1 MRRVL
6 AENLQFRRLWA
17 GQAISQLGDQ
27 VTFVAL
33 PLVAVLVLDA
43 SPGEMGVLTAAVWLP
58 NLLLS
63 LALAVWADRGHGLR
77 RMLVVADA
85 GRAVVLLTVPVA
97 YWLDVLTLAQLIG
110 VALGLGAFQVLF
122 SVGNSVYFLRV
133 VGRDDLVEAQAAMS
147 ASRSAA
153 FMGGPPLAG
162 VLVQLAGAPVA
173 LVLDALSFVA
183 SAFFVR
189 RIDVEDRLE
198 VEHGESVRT
207 RLAEGVRFLFGHA
220 VLRAFLGCVTTI
232 NFFNFAFA
240 ALVVLFMA
248 RDLGLSPTEIGVV
261 LGAGAVGGLVGA
273 ALGPRIGRRIGMG
286 PAVVVGSV
294 LFPAPL
300 LLFPLAGGPKW
311 LVLAML
317 FVGEFLAGLG
327 VMIFDIHGN
336 SLSLLLTP
344 ERLRTRQYAVFNTVN
359 YGSRPIGALVGGAL
373 GATIG
378 VREALFVAAA
388 GALGG
393 VLWLLASPAR
403 SLREVPVE
411 AV

>member
-27 VTFVAL
+27 ITAVAL
-33 PLVAVLVLDA
+33 PLLAVLVLDA
-43 SPGEMGVLTAAVWLP
+43 TPGQMGVLTAAIWLP
-58 NLLLS
+58 HLLFS
-63 LALAVWADRGHGLR
+63 IAVSVWADRWSGLR
-77 RMLVVADA
+77 QMMIRADV
-85 GRAVVLLTVPVA
+85 GRTAVLLSVPVA
-97 YWLDVLTLAQLIG
+97 YWLGLLTFAQL
-110 VALGLGAFQVLF
+110 VAVAFLLGSFHVLF

-133 VGRDDLVEAQAAMS
+133 TGREDLIEAQAAMS
-147 ASRSAA
+147 ASRSAS

-162 VLVQLAGAPVA
+162 VLVQVAGAPFA
-173 LVLDALSFVA
+173 LLLDALSFLV
-183 SAFFVR
+183 SVLFLR
-189 RIDVEDRLE
+189 RIDVDDVLE
-198 VEHGESVRT
+198 PEQGESIRR
-207 RLAEGVRFLFGHA
+207 RLAEGFRFLFGHP
-220 VLRAFLGCVTTI
+220 VLRAFLACVTTI

-248 RDLGLSPTEIGVV
+248 RDLGLSPTQIGLV
-261 LGAGAVGGLVGA
+261 LGAGAAGGLVGA
-273 ALGPRIGRRIGMG
+273 ALGPRIGRRIGIG
-286 PAVVVGSV
+286 PAVLLGSV

-300 LLFPLAGGPKW
+300 LLFPLATGPDPV
-311 LVLAML
+311 VLAML
-317 FVGEFLAGLG
+317 FVGEFLAGAG

-344 ERLRTRQYAVFNTVN
+344 ERLRTRQYAVFNTIN
-359 YGSRPIGALVGGAL
+359 YGSRPVGALAGGAL
-373 GATIG
+373 GAAIG

-393 VLWLLASPAR
+393 VFFLLASPAKGV
-403 SLREVPVE
+403 REIPAQ

>member
-27 VTFVAL
+27 ITFVAL

-43 SPGEMGVLTAAVWLP
+43 SPAEMGILTAAVWLP
-58 NLLLS
+58 HLLLS
-63 LALAVWADRGHGLR
+63 IPLSVWADRGRSLR
-77 RMLVVADA
+77 RMMVVADL
-85 GRAVVLLTVPVA
+85 GRTAVLLSVPVA
-97 YWLDVLTLAQLIG
+97 YWLDLLTLGQLVA

-133 VGRDDLVEAQAAMS
+133 AGRRDLIEAQAAMS

-153 FMGGPPLAG
+153 YMGGPPLAG
-162 VLVQLAGAPVA
+162 VLVQVAGAPVA
-173 LVLDALSFVA
+173 LVLDALSFLA
-183 SAFFVR
+183 SALFVR

-198 VEHGESVRT
+198 VEQGESVRR
-207 RLAEGVRFLFGHA
+207 RLSEGVRFLFGHP

-286 PAVVVGSV
+286 PAVVLGSV

-317 FVGEFLAGLG
+317 FVAEFLAGFG
-327 VMIFDIHGN
+327 VMVFDIHGN

-344 ERLRTRQYAVFNTVN
+344 ERLRARQYAVFNTVN

-393 VLWLLASPAR
+393 LFFLLASPAR
-403 SLREVPVE
+403 SVRDVPVE

>member
-17 GQAISQLGDQ
+17 GQSISQLGDQ

-43 SPGEMGVLTAAVWLP
+43 SPGQMGVLTAAVWLP
-58 NLLLS
+58 HLLLS
-63 LALAVWADRGHGLR
+63 IPLSVWADRGRSLR
-77 RMLVVADA
+77 GMMVAADV
-85 GRAVVLLTVPVA
+85 GRAAVLLTVPLA
-97 YWLDVLTLAQLIG
+97 YWLDLLTFGQLVG
-110 VALGLGAFQVLF
+110 VALGLGALQVLF
-122 SVGNSVYFLRV
+122 SVGNSVYFLRIA
-133 VGRDDLVEAQAAMS
+133 GRDDLIEAQAAMS

-162 VLVQLAGAPVA
+162 VLVQVAGAPVA
-173 LVLDALSFVA
+173 LVLDAASFVA
-183 SAFFVR
+183 SALFVR
-189 RIDVEDRLE
+189 RIEVDDRME
-198 VEHGESVRT
+198 AEHGESVRR
-207 RLAEGVRFLFGHA
+207 RLREGVRFLFGHP
-220 VLRAFLGCVTTI
+220 VLRAFLACVTTI

-248 RDLGLSPTEIGVV
+248 RDLGLSPTEIGLV

-286 PAVVVGSV
+286 PAVVLGSV

-317 FVGEFLAGLG
+317 FAGEFFAGFG
-327 VMIFDIHGN
+327 VMVFDIHGN

-344 ERLRTRQYAVFNTVN
+344 ERLRARQYAVFNTVN
-359 YGSRPIGALVGGAL
+359 YGSRPIGALAGGAL
-373 GATIG
+373 GAAIG

-393 VLWLLASPAR
+393 VLFLLASPAKR
-403 SLREVPVE
+403 VREVPAE